1 MKQSCLYSISWK
13 FSDLFRDFGT
23 CTISLAWKTLFWYT
37 SKCNVT
43 CLNLL
48 LNTYRANWKGVHYFR
63 DFVIDYLEQGGR
75 KYEVKVKGFGLRPY
89 IKFDRKLVHIYKS
102 WYRSR
107 SHRQDTTKWG
117 GVAQTPAQCHN
128 TATFQTK
135 IPRITTTNCRAQQ
148 KITVW
153 QLQK

>member
-1 MKQSCLYSISWK
+1 MQRNLFELVAEYIS
-13 FSDLFRDFGT
+13 
-23 CTISLAWKTLFWYT
+23 
-37 SKCNVT
+37 SK
-43 CLNLL
+43 LE
-48 LNTYRANWKGVHYFR
+48 RVHYFR

-135 IPRITTTNCRAQQ
+135 IPRITTTNCRAQHKKSMFVILSQ
-148 KITVW
+148 KQICISVW
-153 QLQK
+153 SFNN

>member
-1 MKQSCLYSISWK
+1 M
-13 FSDLFRDFGT
+13 
-23 CTISLAWKTLFWYT
+23 
-37 SKCNVT
+37 
-43 CLNLL
+43 L

-135 IPRITTTNCRAQQ
+135 IPRITTTNCRAQH
-148 KITVW
+148 KKSLFDSFKSNIY
-153 QLQK
+153 KKE